1 MYMMKIDIKEK
12 VNQREI
18 AKKVGI
24 AFETVNRIFNK
35 KQTCSKMM
43 AYCICKAIDQNAEIE
58 DYFEPVKKGE

>member
-1 MYMMKIDIKEK
+1 MYMMKIDVKEK

-35 KQTCSKMM
+35 KQFCSKMM
-43 AYCICKAIDQNAEIE
+43 AYCICKAIDENSEIN
-58 DYFEPVKKGE
+58 DYFEKKGE